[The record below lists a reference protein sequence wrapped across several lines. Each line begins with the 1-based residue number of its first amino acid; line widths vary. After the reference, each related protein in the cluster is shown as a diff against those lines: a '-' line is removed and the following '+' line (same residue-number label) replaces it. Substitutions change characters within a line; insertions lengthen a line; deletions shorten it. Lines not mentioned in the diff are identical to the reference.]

1 MSDHTP
7 GPWFVQK
14 SDYPGGLLIKP
25 IPGQVIAQ
33 CDEGLDMNANARLIA
48 AAPALLAVT
57 RGFRQKLATYLS
69 VYPGDTE
76 LKELLIECDDAITK
90 ATGATP

>member
-1 MSDHTP
+1 MSKHTP

-33 CDEGLDMNANARLIA
+33 CDEGLDMKANARLIA
-48 AAPALLAVT
+48 AAPDLLDGLKAILESL
-57 RGFRQKLATYLS
+57 RHGRS
-69 VYPGDTE
+69 VETIHE
-76 LKELLIECDDAITK
+76 ARRIEALIEQ
-90 ATGATP
+90 ATGETP